1 MTKSNEYLERRC
13 AINEI
18 VLLDLGHLIAAHL
31 PAIRQQLQCL
41 GDDWDEAIAKLD
53 ADIPD
58 APNKEVTS
66 PIT

>member
-13 AINEI
+13 AINEL
-18 VLLDLGHLIAAHL
+18 VLLDLGSLVAAHL
-31 PAIRQQLQCL
+31 PAIQPQLQRI

-58 APNKEVTS
+58 GPNK
-66 PIT
+66 